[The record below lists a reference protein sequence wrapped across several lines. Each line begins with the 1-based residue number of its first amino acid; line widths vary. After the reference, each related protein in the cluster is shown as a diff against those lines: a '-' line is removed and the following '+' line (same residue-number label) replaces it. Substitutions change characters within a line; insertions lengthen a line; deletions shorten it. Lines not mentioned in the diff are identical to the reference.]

1 MITSQPNRLDPSTID
16 REELDKVFAAFSQPG
31 HVAFIDKD
39 GNRTEI
45 PEPIYHHLMRI
56 ARMMQ
61 QGQAIVMLPENEKFT
76 TQAAANYLGMSRQF
90 LVNLLENGDLP
101 FHKVGSHRRITFK
114 DLIAYEK
121 ARDSKRR
128 KSLDALSEQVET
140 AGLYDASY
148 QGE

>member
-31 HVAFIDKD
+31 HVAFVDKD

-61 QGQAIVMLPENEKFT
+61 RGQAIVMLPENETFT

-90 LVNLLENGDLP
+90 LVNLLEEGEIP
-101 FHKVGSHRRITFK
+101 HHKVGSHRRISFK
-114 DLIAYEK
+114 DLLAFEK
-121 ARDSKRR
+121 ERDSNRR
-128 KSLDALSEQVET
+128 ATLDELSSKISA

-148 QGE
+148 QGD

>member
-16 REELDKVFAAFSQPG
+16 REELDRVFAAFSQPG
-31 HVAFIDKD
+31 HVAFVDND

-45 PEPIYHHLMRI
+45 PEPIYHHLVRI

-61 QGQAIVMLPENEKFT
+61 KGQAIVMLPENEKFT

-90 LVNLLENGDLP
+90 LVNLLEKGDLP
-101 FHKVGSHRRITFK
+101 FHKVGSHRRIAFK
-114 DLIAYEK
+114 DLLAYEK
-121 ARDSKRR
+121 ERDSKRR
-128 KSLDALSEQVET
+128 KSLD
-140 AGLYDASY
+140 GLFNRIDEEGKYEGSY